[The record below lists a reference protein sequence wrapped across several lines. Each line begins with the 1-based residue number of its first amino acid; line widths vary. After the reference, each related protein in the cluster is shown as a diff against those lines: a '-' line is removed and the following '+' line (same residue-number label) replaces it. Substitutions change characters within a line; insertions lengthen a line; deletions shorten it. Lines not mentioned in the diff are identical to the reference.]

1 MSELG
6 EQCGKRISSAY
17 ILWEINITP
26 SQYEN
31 TTTLWL
37 RPVKGLIKRKTLS
50 NFVFKRQPIKI
61 LENPLY
67 PHYAEYFGVC
77 YLFLKEDEGKEL
89 ESIGLSFVPRR
100 QQYTHFYVKWLEQR
114 NSVSLKSPLSL
125 FLWHNSWW
133 RLAWKEKE
141 IRFSVVVWTEGE
153 KEHFDFILHILKI
166 QSLNIYF
173 FLFKTRSISGFSFWS
188 LHNFV
193 IIEFTTIL

>member
-1 MSELG
+1 MRVSISPAADICHVFWANIRSWRDIQMSELG

-125 FLWHNSWW
+125 SLFCDTIADGAWLGKKKKYAFL
-133 RLAWKEKE
+133 LLFELKERKSTLTLYY
-141 IRFSVVVWTEGE
+141 IF
-153 KEHFDFILHILKI
+153 
-166 QSLNIYF
+166 
-173 FLFKTRSISGFSFWS
+173 
-188 LHNFV
+188 
-193 IIEFTTIL
+193 